1 MSNLVGHCFDV
12 RSVDRQPWTT
22 CGYVFLV
29 ALLDVYAG
37 YACAQNYPVRSVRV
51 VVPVTPGGGTDL
63 VARMV
68 SQKLSENI
76 GQPFVIENRPGAGN
90 VIGSAFVASSK
101 PDGYTLLVVPI
112 SHAVNVSLVKLPFDP
127 IADFA
132 PIVHL
137 GSAPSIVAVHPSLP
151 VKTVSDLVRLARS
164 RPGAMGYGSG
174 GNGSSTHLAAELLKL
189 LAKINL
195 YHVPYKGGDPA
206 LVSVL
211 SGQTSM
217 CVGSLPAALPHVNS
231 RRLKALAITS
241 AMRSPVL
248 PELVT
253 VAESGV
259 PGYEYSGWYGL
270 LAPAGTPAAAIE
282 RLNTEVNKVLQD
294 PAIVQKLAADG
305 TQPVGGTPAHFADL
319 IKSEIAK
326 WAKVVKSANIRAE

>member
-1 MSNLVGHCFDV
+1 MAENCSGARFAF
-12 RSVDRQPWTT
+12 RQPWAT
-22 CGYVFLV
+22 CGCAFLT
-29 ALLDVYAG
+29 ALLEVCAG
-37 YACAQNYPVRSVRV
+37 IAHAQSYPARAVRV

-76 GQPFVIENRPGAGN
+76 GQPFIIENRPGAGN

-132 PIVHL
+132 PVVHL

-151 VKTVSDLVRLARS
+151 VKSVGELVRLARS
-164 RPGAMGYGSG
+164 RPGDMGYGSG

-189 LAKINL
+189 LARINL

-217 CVGSLPAALPHVNS
+217 CVGSLPSALPHVNS
-231 RRLKALAITS
+231 GRLKALAITS
-241 AMRSPVL
+241 ATRSPVL
-248 PELVT
+248 PALVT

-282 RLNTEVNKVLQD
+282 RLNTEANKVLQD

-305 TQPVGGTPAHFADL
+305 TQPAGGTPAHFADL
-319 IKSEIAK
+319 IKTEIAK